1 MLNKT
6 ISDHL
11 NELKILNYCLHWPF
25 LAFSYAFGLGLKIEN
40 IPSTSFFA
48 FFQFWPNRPRLF
60 LLKIYLKLNQ
70 SQFCMVEKYKN
81 KMKTAFKCQMQ
92 SLDYKNNT
100 DRSKIIINDWVASC
114 TNGKIKNL
122 FSDMDPD
129 TACVLVSCIYFKGDW
144 YENFKSY
151 KTRDASSIVPKKKF
165 PLLK

>member
-25 LAFSYAFGLGLKIEN
+25 FAFSYAFGLGLKIEN

-48 FFQFWPNRPRLF
+48 FFQIWPNRPGWF

-81 KMKTAFKCQMQ
+81 DMKTAFKCQMQ
-92 SLDYKNNT
+92 SLDYMNSHYIYIIYKYMCWFVETTFNEITKSKMNSQLSSRNWT
-100 DRSKIIINDWVASC
+100 RGFSLNRSK
-114 TNGKIKNL
+114 
-122 FSDMDPD
+122 
-129 TACVLVSCIYFKGDW
+129 
-144 YENFKSY
+144 KSH
-151 KTRDASSIVPKKKF
+151 
-165 PLLK
+165 LK